1 MEFLYN
7 DFCNAVKK
15 CETKTT
21 LVNNAN
27 GTYQY
32 VNEGGTISVLGYNL
46 TCVNDST
53 IQLRDNDG
61 TLVTTCVLRGAATPP
76 VPIAVDTLI
85 VQADSTLTVQTT
97 DGNQYTLDLC
107 DIVKKCETNIIVL
120 NNIDG
125 TYTIVNENGFPTV
138 LGYRL
143 QCVNDSTIAITDN
156 DGTLINQCM
165 LKGGANPSVPIAIDT
180 LIIASDSTVTVR
192 TTDGNEYTLDLCN
205 VVKKCETAPQISFG
219 IQPQTN
225 TIIQTKKEILIQSLF
240 RLDGIQLVK
249 KFSISITMETLRR
262 KLAHVI

>member
-1 MEFLYN
+1 MKKILYLLLLISNIAISQIKLAQLEPCRTSTGTLIDSCCVITGANGFLKYLTIEQCQALYQTKIEIVDSVVLVNGIPLN
-7 DFCNAVKK
+7 DFCDAVKK

-61 TLVTTCVLRGAATPP
+61 TVVTTCVLRGAATPP

-192 TTDGNEYTLDLCN
+192 DY
-205 VVKKCETAPQISFG
+205 
-219 IQPQTN
+219 
-225 TIIQTKKEILIQSLF
+225 
-240 RLDGIQLVK
+240 
-249 KFSISITMETLRR
+249 
-262 KLAHVI
+262 